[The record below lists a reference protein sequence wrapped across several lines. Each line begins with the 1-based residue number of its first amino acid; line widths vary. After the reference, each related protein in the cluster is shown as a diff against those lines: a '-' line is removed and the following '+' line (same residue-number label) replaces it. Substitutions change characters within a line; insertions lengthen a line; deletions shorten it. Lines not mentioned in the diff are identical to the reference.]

1 MAILAFDMDGVLMD
15 SEPVYLKRSE
25 QFLESLGYHPS
36 RVLLNKMVGSN
47 SRMDFQLLKENLP
60 DFYDDIEAY
69 QTARRAYFAGQII
82 DYKELLNREAFGT
95 FQKLKRDSHS
105 LCIASS
111 SPRPAIEKIIDM
123 LNIKQFID
131 FIVSGEEF
139 RKSKPDPEIYQFVKN
154 RYIGNDSP
162 IFAVED
168 STFGIQAAKAAGL
181 KIICKIDNRFDFEQ
195 DGADYYIKE
204 LSEIIDIVK

>member
-36 RVLLNKMVGSN
+36 RVFLNKMVGSN
-47 SRMDFQLLKENLP
+47 SRMDFQLLKENIP
-60 DFYDDIEAY
+60 GFYDDIESY
-69 QTARRAYFAGQII
+69 QTARRAYFAGQTI
-82 DYKELLNREAFGT
+82 DYKELLNKEAYIT
-95 FQKLKRDSHS
+95 FQKLKENNHS

-111 SPRPAIEKIIDM
+111 SPRDAIEKIIAM
-123 LNIKQFID
+123 LHVERFID
-131 FIVSGEEF
+131 FIISGEEF
-139 RKSKPDPEIYQFVKN
+139 QKSKPNPEIYQFVKS
-154 RYIGNDSP
+154 RYIGNDSQ

-181 KIICKIDNRFDFEQ
+181 KIICKIDNRFGFEQ
-195 DGADYYIKE
+195 DGADYYINE
-204 LSEIIDIVK
+204 LSEIIDIVR